1 MDNAIEAEEKEPY
14 REIRVQI
21 DMFSNYLH
29 KSIMHKRIIDLSNY
43 SVAFYNYRVYFLLH
57 LTE

>member
-29 KSIMHKRIIDLSNY
+29 KSIMHKRIIYLSNY
-43 SVAFYNYRVYFLLH
+43 SVAFYNYRVYFLLV
-57 LTE
+57 